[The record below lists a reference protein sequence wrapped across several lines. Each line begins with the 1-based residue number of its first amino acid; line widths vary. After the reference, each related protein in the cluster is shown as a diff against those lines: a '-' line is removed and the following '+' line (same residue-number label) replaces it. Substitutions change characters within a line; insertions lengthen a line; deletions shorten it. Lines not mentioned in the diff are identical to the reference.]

1 MLGTFQKSELR
12 IEIEASQAEI
22 GACLT
27 RPVQLQKWL
36 WPQKLSTGL
45 PNTLTAGLEFSS
57 WTGLIEVKHRVEV
70 VSPNSLRLLLSGGVD
85 GFHEWYWGDGWLQSH
100 IEGVSLLPVSLGQT
114 TNLLKLREY
123 LRLQKIGVVA

>member
-27 RPVQLQKWL
+27 RPSQLQKWL
-36 WPQKLSTGL
+36 WPQRLSAGL
-45 PNTLTAGLEFSS
+45 PDTLTVGLEFSS

-70 VSPNSLRLLLSGGVD
+70 VSPNSLRLILSGGVD

-100 IEGVSLLPVSLGQT
+100 IEGVSLLPISLGQT
-114 TNLLKLREY
+114 TNLFKLREY
-123 LRLQKIGVVA
+123 LRLQRMGVVA